1 MLRAVSSS
9 SSYFSWVNILG
20 GNLEPLNGS
29 QNQGL
34 NKIPA
39 RKRKPSP
46 EFLTALNLLADSYVK
61 TAQSVGP
68 GERPKSKPTLPKAE
82 LNH

>member
-1 MLRAVSSS
+1 V
-9 SSYFSWVNILG
+9 VNILG
-20 GNLEPLNGS
+20 GNLEPLNAG
-29 QNQGL
+29 QNQAS

-39 RKRKPSP
+39 RKRRPSP

-61 TAQSVGP
+61 SPQSMTSTEP
-68 GERPKSKPTLPKAE
+68 PKAKSNQPKAE

>member
-1 MLRAVSSS
+1 M
-9 SSYFSWVNILG
+9 VNIQG
-20 GNLEPLNGS
+20 GNLEPLNAG
-29 QNQGL
+29 QNQAS

-61 TAQSVGP
+61 TTQSMSP
-68 GERPKSKPTLPKAE
+68 SERPKAKTTQPKAE

>member
-1 MLRAVSSS
+1 M
-9 SSYFSWVNILG
+9 
-20 GNLEPLNGS
+20 EPLNGS

-61 TAQSVGP
+61 TAQSVGS
-68 GERPKSKPTLPKAE
+68 GERPKSKTIQPKAE